1 MYISIRYEARQYC
14 AFRSSKCRF
23 SSNAAASLAG
33 CVFRVRTLPSIL
45 FRMVV
50 MCPLHLA
57 IFLEISGAVAFLH
70 SLFMRA
76 IVASDKVADAI
87 LIFLLRCD
95 LPRLCYLRCLATS
108 SSAPAW
114 TSFYLCLLS
123 GTFNLFYLQI
133 SVRMRHVTF
142 ADSYLRANIEFRNK
156 ACTRG
161 KYYSYTSVYFMLS
174 LFIYVYRHIYVHHVL
189 AVALASLP

>member
-14 AFRSSKCRF
+14 AFKSSKCRF

-70 SLFMRA
+70 SLLMRA

-87 LIFLLRCD
+87 LVFLF
-95 LPRLCYLRCLATS
+95 CYLRCFATS

-114 TSFYLCLLS
+114 TSIIISVCFLVLSICFTYKSLS
-123 GTFNLFYLQI
+123 GC
-133 SVRMRHVTF
+133 
-142 ADSYLRANIEFRNK
+142 AYLRANTEFKNT

-161 KYYSYTSVYFMLS
+161 KYYSYTGLYFMLS
-174 LFIYVYRHIYVHHVL
+174 IFIYVYRHIYVRHVL
-189 AVALASLP
+189 VVALASLP